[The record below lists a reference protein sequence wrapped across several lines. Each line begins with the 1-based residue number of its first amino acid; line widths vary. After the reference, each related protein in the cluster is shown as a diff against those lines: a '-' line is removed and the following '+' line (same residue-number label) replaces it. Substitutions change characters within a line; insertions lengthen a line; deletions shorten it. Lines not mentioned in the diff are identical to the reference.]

1 MALLTTPQERMSEV
15 EINNP
20 EIYQGDGMPTP
31 GGIND
36 LRLGSCDRARLCQT
50 CNSGRCSFVRFDLT
64 LPSDTVVCPGHFGH
78 INLARPVYHINFID
92 YCVKVLRCVCFNCP
106 AVRAHPEE
114 PRLNEVKMARNN
126 RRKMALLVKL
136 CQTMQKC
143 LAPVDQRGLV
153 AKDPNNPE

>member
-1 MALLTTPQERMSEV
+1 MTSDWAAATELVSAKLATQVGVRSFV
-15 EINNP
+15 
-20 EIYQGDGMPTP
+20 
-31 GGIND
+31 
-36 LRLGSCDRARLCQT
+36 R
-50 CNSGRCSFVRFDLT
+50 SFVRFDLT

-92 YCVKVLRCVCFNCP
+92 YCVKVLRCVCFNCS

-153 AKDPNNPE
+153 AKDPKNPE